1 MNMRKS
7 LPWPMKLFSIFG
19 LIVLLSSSVSGSNAS
34 VAYAQDP
41 TPPAP
46 NGDVQPLAAN
56 GSSLYYYVDGQ
67 RVNLTPS
74 LDWVSVKFVSADT
87 VEQQSVTGTFSS
99 TVAPLDGA
107 REIPH
112 LGLTLL
118 PLQDGLGTKTL
129 VQGVNSMRAS
139 SSSFSQVNPV
149 YSYDGVDM
157 VVSDEFIAAFPLE
170 AGMED
175 IDALNA
181 ARGVEMVSP
190 ILGQENTFVLR
201 VTSAASLDAL
211 AMANHYQE
219 SGIALFAAPNFV
231 RIAPAGVETATE
243 APASVGPMFTPND
256 SFYVSDQ
263 WYLNSTG
270 QWGATVDADIDA
282 PEAWNI
288 TKGDTSIIIAV
299 IDEGVDL
306 THEDLVT
313 NLVTGYDAT
322 GLGSNGAQAPLSDDA
337 HGTAVAGIAAAV
349 SNNNQGVSGVCQ
361 LCRIM
366 PIRIAYSDSFGD
378 WVYTD
383 AWAADGIAWA
393 IDPLHSGGA
402 DILNNSWGGGLGAT
416 VVNTAITNAVT
427 NGRGGTGSVVLAAAG
442 NDNENNVSWPASLS
456 NVISVGALNLCDQ
469 RKNLLDYQTC
479 VATPNENW
487 GSNYGTALD
496 VMAAGVYLTTTDIMG
511 PDGYSDGTGNEQDY
525 GENYTGYMN
534 GTSGATPIVSGVVGL
549 MLSVNTN
556 MTPAH
561 VQEIL
566 QRTTDNIGAAGWDEE
581 TGYGRVNAFN
591 AVTKAKMA
599 DLVITSYQLTSDA
612 AGLVPIINPAVNQT
626 FYIKIFVKNR
636 GGTDAPA
643 FYRSVYYEDHFSQLS
658 VAPPASPDFLEG
670 CLAGTAPLVGDY
682 YPPSLFGGI
691 TAGSSDNGL
700 VVVEVDGGLGVGS
713 HQLRLYA
720 DPLCLVDEAVEDLDN
735 NDFGPITVNVGTYVD
750 VSIAAVNRGSYLLT
764 SGLAMR
770 KNYPT
775 VDAGPV
781 VVESNDGTDII
792 AALRD
797 AYYVGGQLES
807 FVQLMGLPRESLST
821 SYYFPAYNNV
831 TLDGQLRF
839 GNVGNSATTVTV
851 TIAGV
856 VRGTYPLNPGEAK
869 RVNYAGL
876 NSGPVVVSS
885 SGGVPIIA
893 ALRDAYYV
901 DGRLESFA
909 QLMGLP
915 AEKLSTKYYFPA
927 YNNVTMD
934 GQLRIGNV
942 GNASTT
948 VTVTIAGVVRGTYPL
963 SPSQAVRINY
973 AGLDSGPVE
982 VSSSGGVP
990 IIAALR
996 DAYYVDAKL
1005 VSFVQL
1011 MGLPQEQLSTNYNFP
1026 AYNNVTL
1033 DGQLR
1038 FGNVGNSA
1046 TTVTV
1051 TIGGV
1056 VRGTYS
1062 LNPSE
1067 SKRVN
1072 YAGLDSGPV
1081 TVSSS
1086 GAVPIIAALRD
1097 AYFVNGKVESFAQL
1111 MGLPFEF
1118 LSTGYYFPAYNNV
1131 TLDGQL
1137 RFGIP

>member
-219 SGIALFAAPNFV
+219 SGIALYAAPNFV
-231 RIAPAGVETATE
+231 RIAPADVEAAAET
-243 APASVGPMFTPND
+243 PSPVGPMFVPND
-256 SFYVSDQ
+256 SYYATHQ

-270 QWGATVDADIDA
+270 QFGATVDADIDA

-288 TKGDTSIIIAV
+288 TKGNSSIIIAI

-306 THEDLVT
+306 SHPELSGSGKI
-313 NLVTGYDAT
+313 VTGYDAT
-322 GLGSNGAQAPLSDDA
+322 GLGSDGAQAPLSNDS
-337 HGTAVAGIAAAV
+337 HGTKVAGIAAAV
-349 SNNNQGVSGVCQ
+349 SNNSAGISGVCQ
-361 LCRIM
+361 LCKIM
-366 PIRIAYSDSFGD
+366 PIRIAYREPLPPYD
-378 WVYTD
+378 WIYED
-383 AWAADGIAWA
+383 AWAANGIALA
-393 IDPLHSGGA
+393 YLNGA
-402 DILNNSWGGGLGAT
+402 SVLNNSWGGGSGAT

-427 NGRGGTGSVVLAAAG
+427 LGRGGKGAVVVAAAG
-442 NDNENNVSWPASLS
+442 NENLNNVSWPASLS

-469 RKNLLDYQTC
+469 RKN
-479 VATPNENW
+479 PNDGACSPGVEGDGGIFSW
-487 GSNYGTALD
+487 GSNYGADLD
-496 VMAAGVYLTTTDIMG
+496 VMAAGVRLTTTDLMG
-511 PDGYSDGTGNEQDY
+511 DY
-525 GENYTGYMN
+525 GDSNSSTTTYGADYTGYMN

-566 QRTTDNIGAAGWDEE
+566 QRTTDNIGAAGWDEV

-591 AVTKAKMA
+591 AVTKAQMA
-599 DLVITSYQLTSDA
+599 DLVITGFEYTSDA
-612 AGLVPIINPAVNQT
+612 AGLVPLPLGPVADET

-643 FYRSVYYEDHFSQLS
+643 FYRSVYFEDHFSQLS
-658 VAPPASPDFLEG
+658 VAPPSNPDFLEG
-670 CLAGTAPLVGDY
+670 CLAGPAPVVGDY

-700 VVVEVDGGLGVGS
+700 VIVEVNGGLSLGS
-713 HQLRLYA
+713 HTLRLYA
-720 DPLCLVDEAVEDLDN
+720 DPLCLVDEAVEDIDN
-735 NDFGPITVNVGTYVD
+735 NDFGPINLDVGSGYFDPKATKWTSALDLSHGWTVKDFVRTVGDVDGDGDTDLVGFGLDGVYVALSNGTSFSPAATKWTSALDLSHGWTVQNFVRTVGDVDGDGDDDLVGFGLDGVYVALSNGTSFSPNATKWTSALDLSHGWTVKDFVRTVGDVDGDGDADLIGFGLDGVYVALSNGSSFSPTATKWTSALDLSHGWTVANFARTVGDVNGDGKVDLVGFGLDGVYVALSNGSSFAPNATKWTSALDLSHGWTVASFVRTVGDANGDGKMDLVGFGLDGVYVALSNGTSFEANASKWTSAFDLSHGWTVAQFVRTVGDVNNDGKADLVGFGLDGVYVGT
-750 VSIAAVNRGSYLLT
+750 
-764 SGLAMR
+764 
-770 KNYPT
+770 
-775 VDAGPV
+775 
-781 VVESNDGTDII
+781 
-792 AALRD
+792 
-797 AYYVGGQLES
+797 
-807 FVQLMGLPRESLST
+807 
-821 SYYFPAYNNV
+821 
-831 TLDGQLRF
+831 
-839 GNVGNSATTVTV
+839 
-851 TIAGV
+851 
-856 VRGTYPLNPGEAK
+856 AK
-869 RVNYAGL
+869 
-876 NSGPVVVSS
+876 
-885 SGGVPIIA
+885 
-893 ALRDAYYV
+893 
-901 DGRLESFA
+901 
-909 QLMGLP
+909 
-915 AEKLSTKYYFPA
+915 
-927 YNNVTMD
+927 
-934 GQLRIGNV
+934 
-942 GNASTT
+942 
-948 VTVTIAGVVRGTYPL
+948 
-963 SPSQAVRINY
+963 
-973 AGLDSGPVE
+973 
-982 VSSSGGVP
+982 
-990 IIAALR
+990 
-996 DAYYVDAKL
+996 
-1005 VSFVQL
+1005 
-1011 MGLPQEQLSTNYNFP
+1011 
-1026 AYNNVTL
+1026 
-1033 DGQLR
+1033 
-1038 FGNVGNSA
+1038 
-1046 TTVTV
+1046 
-1051 TIGGV
+1051 
-1056 VRGTYS
+1056 
-1062 LNPSE
+1062 
-1067 SKRVN
+1067 
-1072 YAGLDSGPV
+1072 
-1081 TVSSS
+1081 
-1086 GAVPIIAALRD
+1086 
-1097 AYFVNGKVESFAQL
+1097 
-1111 MGLPFEF
+1111 
-1118 LSTGYYFPAYNNV
+1118 
-1131 TLDGQL
+1131 
-1137 RFGIP
+1137 